1 MRRRGELVEMTL
13 AVASHPRAK
22 FVGQLSWLTS
32 FQRETANVPP
42 ELGK

>member
-1 MRRRGELVEMTL
+1 MTL

-32 FQRETANVPP
+32 FQRETANVPSGTRKIILP
-42 ELGK
+42 